1 MGIKPTLAVSVVFA
15 WVAITTFSGVL
26 IETLLIYPNIFGDV
40 PTSLVRSTEFFS
52 EVGPGDVFP
61 VLGIATLATGLLTVV
76 TTWRLRSARLRA
88 LIAVAVVLVGEFGF
102 SAWFF
107 WPRNTVM
114 FVEGPAVHAAD
125 ELVRVAWEFE
135 TGHWLRLLM
144 CGVTAVFAFGTLLR
158 VLAVPQVNAPVQQAV

>member
-1 MGIKPTLAVSVVFA
+1 MRSRPTLAVSVVFV

-40 PTSLVRSTEFFS
+40 PASLVRSTEFFS

-61 VLGIATLATGLLTVV
+61 VLGMATLVTGLLTVA
-76 TTWRLRSARLRA
+76 TTWRLRPARSWA
-88 LIAVAVVLVGEFGF
+88 LMAVAAAVVGEFGF

-107 WPRNTVM
+107 WPRNTLM
-114 FVEGPAVHAAD
+114 FVEGPAFHATD

-135 TGHWLRLLM
+135 TGHWLRLVL
-144 CGVTAVFAFGTLLR
+144 CGVTAVLAFGTLLR
-158 VLAVPQVNAPVQQAV
+158 LLTPAQVSRSIEQVV

>member
-1 MGIKPTLAVSVVFA
+1 MRIRPPLAVSVVFA

-40 PTSLVRSTEFFS
+40 PESLVRSSEFFS

-61 VLGIATLATGLLTVV
+61 VLGMATLVTGLLTVA
-76 TTWRLRSARLRA
+76 TTWRLRPARFRA

-114 FVEGPAVHAAD
+114 FVDGPAVHATD
-125 ELVRVAWEFE
+125 ELIRVAWEFE
-135 TGHWLRLLM
+135 TGHWLRLVL
-144 CGVTAVFAFGTLLR
+144 CGVTAVLAFGTLLR
-158 VLAVPQVNAPVQQAV
+158 VIAAPQVSTPIEQVV